1 MLFCRCKCRC
11 KFLFG
16 GNSGGNVAVMPMYM
30 SEINV
35 GDMSVICRKGKQLK
49 TNMLSFYEK
58 LVTDN
63 KSETLSVTLS
73 ETSRTEKRF
82 GGNENNRYYKV

>member
-1 MLFCRCKCRC
+1 
-11 KFLFG
+11 
-16 GNSGGNVAVMPMYM
+16 
-30 SEINV
+30 
-35 GDMSVICRKGKQLK
+35 
-49 TNMLSFYEK
+49 MLSFYEK

-63 KSETLSVTLS
+63 KSETLSVTMS